1 MNQDTV
7 INLATQAMMLALKI
21 AGPILLLGLI
31 IGLLVSIFQAV
42 TSIQE
47 QSLSFIPKIVG
58 VAVLIVVLGPW
69 MLGQLIGY
77 AQNLWMSI
85 PQLVGG

>member
-7 INLATQAMMLALKI
+7 INLATQAMTLALEI
-21 AGPILLLGLI
+21 AGPILLCGLI

-47 QSLSFIPKIVG
+47 QSLSFIPKIVA

-69 MLGQLIGY
+69 MLGQLVAY
-77 AQNLWMSI
+77 AQNLYLSI
-85 PQLVGG
+85 PQLIG

>member
-21 AGPILLLGLI
+21 AGPMLLMGLI
-31 IGLLVSIFQAV
+31 VGLLVSIFQAV

-47 QSLSFIPKIVG
+47 QSLSFIPKIVA

-69 MLGQLIGY
+69 MLDQLVGY
-77 AQNLWMSI
+77 AQNLYMSI
-85 PQLVGG
+85 PSLIG